1 MISIG
6 IIIIIISS
14 SSSSSSSITLLLL
27 LLIIIIGLRRLRCGS
42 ITIKHTDHLMF
53 EGWMKNNQKHLW
65 AAAGWSRRREGS
77 AA

>member
-6 IIIIIISS
+6 IIIIISS
-14 SSSSSSSITLLLL
+14 SSSSSITLLL

-65 AAAGWSRRREGS
+65 AAAG
-77 AA
+77 